1 MLACAHVFAPH
12 VQAFATCGVSTRYRA
27 VLNTCARWN
36 GGKRKHASAW
46 RSKTAATSKEEE
58 AQRQRREHVP
68 SNEEDAHVQTGRIED
83 PMEWDDEVE
92 DEGEDALVWDEC
104 HGEETVGLTAEEDY
118 VTPGNRIVLD
128 ACDDLF
134 EMVEEEMKVRDVR
147 RGRSHERT
155 REETIPTA
163 RRSPMV
169 GLPVQHTH
177 EHANAWTELTAENLA
192 IDACEQVLRQAS
204 ELLELL
210 GVSMETPGRND
221 TPTEESDEH
230 TEEERTG
237 QEQ

>member
-12 VQAFATCGVSTRYRA
+12 VQAFATCGVSTRHRA
-27 VLNTCARWN
+27 VLHTCVRWN
-36 GGKRKHASAW
+36 GRKGKQGSAW

-68 SNEEDAHVQTGRIED
+68 SNVEDAHVQTGRIED

-92 DEGEDALVWDEC
+92 DEGEDGLVRDEC
-104 HGEETVGLTAEEDY
+104 RGEETEGLTAEEDY

-134 EMVEEEMKVRDVR
+134 EMVEEEMKV
-147 RGRSHERT
+147 
-155 REETIPTA
+155 
-163 RRSPMV
+163 
-169 GLPVQHTH
+169 
-177 EHANAWTELTAENLA
+177 
-192 IDACEQVLRQAS
+192 LRQAS

-210 GVSMETPGRND
+210 GVSMETPGSHD

-237 QEQ
+237 REQ